1 MVKDFNSGY
10 KMKLLILFI
19 AVLSVNLLAQVERSR
34 QNFEPLP
41 VFYYDAL
48 NYRST
53 QPGKTRVDLYVEV
66 PYRTL
71 QFVKSDNG
79 FSARY
84 TVNASV
90 MDGDNENLIVE
101 KSWNEKVNSSDF
113 QNTVSKSNYYLS
125 AKSFDL
131 IPNQYTIRCEVE
143 DQDSKKSYVH
153 EDKFTVR
160 DLSEPIAISDLML
173 IDHIAEVNGQK
184 KYVPNIERN
193 VGNQQEGVS
202 VYLEVYSDS
211 TRKVIMNYMLPNT
224 KDEDVYSEKDTITI
238 NRGANV
244 IYHMLKEAQL
254 VLGEYKLTVN
264 VEDETGKV
272 EATAF
277 KTFFSRWVGV
287 PGSIQDLDKAIDEM
301 IYIAK
306 GSDIDYI
313 KDAPDNAE
321 KLKRYLAFWKSRDPS
336 PSTEENEVF
345 EEYYRRVAYA
355 NIHFKHYME
364 GWRTDMG
371 MVYITLGPPNNVE
384 RHPFEYDSKPYEIWD
399 YYDINKSFIF
409 VDETGF
415 GDYRLENPDFSS
427 YWRYRQ

>member
-1 MVKDFNSGY
+1 
-10 KMKLLILFI
+10 MKLLIVFV
-19 AVLSVNLLAQVERSR
+19 VLLSITLSAQVERSQR
-34 QNFEPLP
+34 TFEPLP

-53 QPGKTRVDLYVEV
+53 QPGKTRVDLYVEM

-71 QFVKSDNG
+71 QFIKSDKG

-84 TVNASV
+84 TINASI
-90 MDGDNENLIVE
+90 MDEDNEKLIVE
-101 KSWNEKVNSSDF
+101 KSWNETVNSADF
-113 QNTVSKSNYYLS
+113 QSTISKNNYYLS

-131 IPNQYTIRCEVE
+131 IPGQYTIRCEVE
-143 DQDSKKSYVH
+143 DQDSKKSYVR
-153 EDKFTVR
+153 EDKFTAR
-160 DLSEPIAISDLML
+160 DLSDTVAISDLML

-184 KYVPNIERN
+184 RYVPNIERN

-202 VYLEVYSDS
+202 VYFEVYSDT
-211 TRKVIMNYMLPNT
+211 TRNIIIDYVLPNT
-224 KDEDVYSEKDTITI
+224 KDEDLYSEKDTITV
-238 NRGANV
+238 NKGANNV
-244 IYHMLKEAQL
+244 YHMLKKAQL

-264 VEDETGKV
+264 VENEKNKV
-272 EATAF
+272 IATAF

-287 PGSIQDLDKAIDEM
+287 PNSVQDLDKAIDEM
-301 IYIAK
+301 VYIAK

-313 KDAPDNAE
+313 KEAPNKEE
-321 KLKRYLAFWKSRDPS
+321 KLKRFLAFWKSKDPS
-336 PSTEENEVF
+336 PNSEENEVF
-345 EEYYRRVAYA
+345 NEYYRRVAYA
-355 NIHFKHYME
+355 NIHFKHYIE

-384 RHPFEYDSKPYEIWD
+384 RHPFEYDSKPYEVWD

-415 GDYRLENPDFSS
+415 GDYRLINPDFSS